1 VGPNIGP
8 LDHSLEELIM
18 SAKLQTR
25 GPVLP
30 RTTILLAEDDED
42 DVLLIKAAFEAA
54 RLSFNLMVVRDGE
67 EAIDYLHGTGR
78 FADRT
83 TFPLPF
89 MLLLDLKMPQVSG
102 FEVLSWVRSQRALD
116 QLLVIILT
124 GSAMESDLKQTEDLG
139 NNAYIVK
146 SSDYQQL
153 IYLFQSL
160 KPSHEQ

>member
-1 VGPNIGP
+1 
-8 LDHSLEELIM
+8 
-18 SAKLQTR
+18 
-25 GPVLP
+25 
-30 RTTILLAEDDED
+30 
-42 DVLLIKAAFEAA
+42 
-54 RLSFNLMVVRDGE
+54 
-67 EAIDYLHGTGR
+67 
-78 FADRT
+78 
-83 TFPLPF
+83 